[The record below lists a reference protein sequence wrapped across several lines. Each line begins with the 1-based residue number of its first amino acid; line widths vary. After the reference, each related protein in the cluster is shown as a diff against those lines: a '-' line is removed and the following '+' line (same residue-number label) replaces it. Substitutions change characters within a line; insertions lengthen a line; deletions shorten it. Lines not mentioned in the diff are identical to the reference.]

1 MYNSIQEIL
10 DSFEDTRR
18 SAQSAQSAQSA
29 RTEPVKIDL
38 YPQGLDDEITRWA
51 KDQVADAPSW
61 SDAQAHDVLKILT
74 HSS

>member
-10 DSFEDTRR
+10 DAFEDTRR
-18 SAQSAQSAQSA
+18 STQSAQSA